1 VTDFVVRPSIK
12 FVRFGYVAVFV
23 LIGIALA
30 AASNYEAP
38 LWLAAVAALLLLWP
52 AQRHLHL
59 HFTKMTVTG
68 DRLRYEC
75 GLLSKTTRT
84 IQLSKVQDIRVDQ
97 SLGQRLAGVGNVSI
111 ETAGETSRL
120 VVAGIDDP
128 QGVADRLIEASHQ
141 RGKANA

>member
-1 VTDFVVRPSIK
+1 LTEFVVHPSIK
-12 FVRFGYVAVFV
+12 FVRFGYIAVFV

-38 LWLAAVAALLLLWP
+38 LWLAAVAAVLLLWP
-52 AQRHLHL
+52 AQRHLRL
-59 HFTKMTVTG
+59 RFTKITVTG
-68 DRLRYEC
+68 DKLRYET
-75 GLLSKTTRT
+75 GMLSKTTRT

-97 SLGQRLAGVGNVSI
+97 SLGQRLAGVGDISI

-120 VVAGIDDP
+120 VVSSIDDP
-128 QGVADRLIEASHQ
+128 QAVADHLMEASQQ